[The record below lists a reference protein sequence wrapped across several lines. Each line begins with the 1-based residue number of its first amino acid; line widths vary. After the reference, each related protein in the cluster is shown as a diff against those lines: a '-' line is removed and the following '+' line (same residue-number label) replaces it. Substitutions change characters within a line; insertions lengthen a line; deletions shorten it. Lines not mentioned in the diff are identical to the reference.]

1 MRENHGLKFP
11 FGKLLEPLNSLLLQM
26 MTHHWLHTL
35 IATTI
40 DDLFVGNR
48 NAKVLSIEVA
58 YKLIFDGCLDFLASP
73 VNVT

>member
-1 MRENHGLKFP
+1 
-11 FGKLLEPLNSLLLQM
+11 M

-35 IATTI
+35 IAATI
-40 DDLFVGNR
+40 DDLFVGNC

-58 YKLIFDGCLDFLASP
+58 YKLIFDGSLDFLASP